1 MFTNQPNLKFASRNS
16 HAALNQI
23 TFSKENLN
31 VELIPP
37 FFVGN
42 ESITMSETK
51 INPFVRGAP
60 CLYPL
65 KTSENLR
72 IL

>member
-1 MFTNQPNLKFASRNS
+1 MFTNQPNLKFASRKL

-31 VELIPP
+31 VESIPP

-51 INPFVRGAP
+51 INPFVCGTP
-60 CLYPL
+60 CLYSL

-72 IL
+72 VL

>member
-37 FFVGN
+37 FLVAI

-60 CLYPL
+60 YLYPL
-65 KTSENLR
+65 KTSENLTV
-72 IL
+72 L